1 MGKVARNLGILV
13 QKPWCPVNCPLSQAL
28 EFAFETA
35 TECGQIVSL
44 WSIYID
50 KLVDLVGFHLGILYA
65 KHEFWICQPRCKQT
79 FWSHTPSS
87 NKDITATLKYPM
99 VYDHLP
105 HIFHCKSCHFAA
117 SSVRQ
122 SLRSPLHDCVW
133 AVQCRAHHVDPLIRQ
148 VINLRARLKS
158 QPFDLYVIG
167 EGFNGVYGFG
177 FGMFGAD
184 WQFYHVHEILSIF
197 WDASVRST
205 IESGH
210 DSRTPWQVQGHM
222 CSQAAPLRP
231 SRSKAGSSVQ
241 GQHPDVTPRL
251 YHDYTQDLGVEH
263 PWLPAILGALTHT
276 WKLLKYRTVKL
287 EPVLGGVFSCSGW

>member
-1 MGKVARNLGILV
+1 MIIFPTFSTVKAAIL
-13 QKPWCPVNCPLSQAL
+13 
-28 EFAFETA
+28 
-35 TECGQIVSL
+35 
-44 WSIYID
+44 
-50 KLVDLVGFHLGILYA
+50 
-65 KHEFWICQPRCKQT
+65 
-79 FWSHTPSS
+79 
-87 NKDITATLKYPM
+87 
-99 VYDHLP
+99 
-105 HIFHCKSCHFAA
+105 AA

-133 AVQCRAHHVDPLIRQ
+133 AVQCRAHRVDPLIRQ

-184 WQFYHVHEILSIF
+184 WQFYHVIS
-197 WDASVRST
+197 RSWNT
-205 IESGH
+205 FHLLGCRCKVNNWKW
-210 DSRTPWQVQGHM
+210 SRFTNPLQVQGHM

-231 SRSKAGSSVQ
+231 SRSKAGSSVH
-241 GQHPDVTPRL
+241 GQHPDVKPRL
-251 YHDYTQDLGVEH
+251 YHDYT